1 MKSLKSNTLLIFE
14 NVLAV
19 FILSLVTAFL
29 HYPLLLN
36 APLILQF
43 DEGIQ
48 ASEIIRL
55 MKGEVFFFYF
65 DYARYHGILHSL
77 FSIPFFLIFGISAMA
92 YKLPA
97 ILFYAVYVWTTY
109 LLAKHINK
117 NVALITLLLLIVPS
131 PALSFLATHTWQNS
145 IIIGLGNM
153 ILLLYLKTKSSNEN
167 LPYIFWL
174 FFVLGLAIYEYTYAI
189 IYFATIV
196 IMFALSHPFWGETR
210 SKISF
215 RLLIQSIKGS
225 ETRFDA
231 CLKIFDGIIL
241 LMLMATL
248 FAYVWGGFAIDIFH
262 ISIFQIHKFH
272 KAALQVLVLIVI
284 RLVISRKLLIGYQQW
299 ILSMIKNIDAQQL
312 RMIKYGLTGFLI
324 GISPRILSIFQGNTS
339 KGGKGFD
346 MNIDPIALFNH
357 VWKMMTVRIPDILG
371 IREPLSKALTSSSYN
386 GLLETLINIL
396 SILILT
402 LIIFSSYKFLKWKWV
417 SLKNVFLLKKIDHD
431 PTLVFV
437 LLPLFVISANALT
450 EGGPITLRYAYPCFG
465 IILIWI
471 AYLLEKIKEKS
482 LIIFLILLFAWT
494 GFQGLQ
500 NYRFYKD
507 SGIINGLT
515 PVKKPFPLNS
525 ALDFLKSKNIQF
537 VYTGYYTAIQAQLV
551 PGNEILVTSTLKR
564 TWGRLSREKPASP
577 DNFALI
583 TNAINVNADQ
593 NFYMSEDIFKFSHA
607 SKKIEA
613 ERKENNK
620 NNRDRNFL
628 DENHILYK
636 NEKIGPHNIIWDI
649 QANKEQF
656 EMLAK

>member
-196 IMFALSHPFWGETR
+196 IMFALSRPFWDETR

-215 RLLIQSIKGS
+215 RLLIQSI
-225 ETRFDA
+225 
-231 CLKIFDGIIL
+231 
-241 LMLMATL
+241 
-248 FAYVWGGFAIDIFH
+248 
-262 ISIFQIHKFH
+262 
-272 KAALQVLVLIVI
+272 
-284 RLVISRKLLIGYQQW
+284 
-299 ILSMIKNIDAQQL
+299 
-312 RMIKYGLTGFLI
+312 
-324 GISPRILSIFQGNTS
+324 
-339 KGGKGFD
+339 
-346 MNIDPIALFNH
+346 
-357 VWKMMTVRIPDILG
+357 
-371 IREPLSKALTSSSYN
+371 
-386 GLLETLINIL
+386 
-396 SILILT
+396 
-402 LIIFSSYKFLKWKWV
+402 
-417 SLKNVFLLKKIDHD
+417 
-431 PTLVFV
+431 
-437 LLPLFVISANALT
+437 
-450 EGGPITLRYAYPCFG
+450 
-465 IILIWI
+465 
-471 AYLLEKIKEKS
+471 
-482 LIIFLILLFAWT
+482 
-494 GFQGLQ
+494 
-500 NYRFYKD
+500 
-507 SGIINGLT
+507 
-515 PVKKPFPLNS
+515 
-525 ALDFLKSKNIQF
+525 
-537 VYTGYYTAIQAQLV
+537 
-551 PGNEILVTSTLKR
+551 
-564 TWGRLSREKPASP
+564 
-577 DNFALI
+577 
-583 TNAINVNADQ
+583 
-593 NFYMSEDIFKFSHA
+593 
-607 SKKIEA
+607 
-613 ERKENNK
+613 
-620 NNRDRNFL
+620 
-628 DENHILYK
+628 
-636 NEKIGPHNIIWDI
+636 
-649 QANKEQF
+649 
-656 EMLAK
+656 